1 MTEQLTFWGLALVAL
16 AGAAVVVTTRD
27 VMRLVVALG
36 AFLLAVAGFYV
47 YYGLALLAAAQLFVY
62 VGGVL
67 VLVLFALMLLSR
79 DTGGEVELGSRFDV
93 GSLAVSSG
101 LFVLLVLTLRGAV
114 PQPASAGGSGIAAL
128 GAQLL
133 GPSLPAF
140 ELLGVLLLASL
151 VAVVAIAGGG
161 ERK

>member
-1 MTEQLTFWGLALVAL
+1 MAAQLTFYGLSAVAL
-16 AGAAVVVTTRD
+16 AGAATVVLTRD
-27 VMRLVVALG
+27 VMRLVVGLG

-79 DTGGEVELGSRFDV
+79 DTGGRLELGTRLDIGAITV
-93 GSLAVSSG
+93 SLG
-101 LFVLLVLTLRGAV
+101 LFVLLVATLGGAA
-114 PQPASAGGSGIAAL
+114 PQQASAGGLGLPAL
-128 GAQLL
+128 GRQLL

-151 VAVVAIAGGG
+151 LAVVTIVGGG